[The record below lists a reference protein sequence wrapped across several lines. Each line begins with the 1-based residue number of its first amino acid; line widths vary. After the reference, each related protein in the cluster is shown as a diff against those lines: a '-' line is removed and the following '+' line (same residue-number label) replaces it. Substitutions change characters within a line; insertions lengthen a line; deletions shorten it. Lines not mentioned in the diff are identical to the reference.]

1 MTAGNLGHMS
11 LTIDHDPSV
20 NAFAFHFSAE
30 PVIETLEFSD
40 SVLVDVDAHGRPV
53 TLEVLAA
60 DTSALEKAAAD
71 LQFTEHLPVISAAL
85 SG

>member
-1 MTAGNLGHMS
+1 MTAGNLGQMA

-20 NAFAFHFSAE
+20 NAFAFHFSEE
-30 PVIETLEFSD
+30 PVVETLEFSD
-40 SVLVDVDAHGRPV
+40 SVFVDVDAQRRPV

-60 DTSALEKAAAD
+60 DISGLEKAAAD
-71 LQFTEHLPVISAAL
+71 LKFTEQLPVISAAI